1 MQWLLLTITWLNIL
15 KICLC
20 ECVLAYQTSFLSDH
34 YNRAKKWLP
43 CDMFDITGFYIPQ
56 RNLSSFK
63 IKGSALFEDL
73 QHFQKTCPQ
82 VHLIFWFP
90 GQRKFWREA
99 LWKYEKKHYGNII
112 HESINPTNILG
123 AYEVGARHSL
133 AHWVSN
139 HEQDTPGPCPPQSPS
154 LVEEIRCYKRCS
166 EEEVL
171 SVIVVKPNLGLLT
184 QVACLLTCSWVNLLM
199 PGCGE
204 GKCSFYSKCQ
214 ARSPGQLVLK
224 TPKLPDRFQES
235 IFKDKVREGVCQGVW
250 STREHFSDW
259 LMVREQSSVTGANI
273 INP

>member
-154 LVEEIRCYKRCS
+154 SGRDQMLQEVQWRRGIECYCCQTKLGFAHPSCIFAHMQ
-166 EEEVL
+166 L
-171 SVIVVKPNLGLLT
+171 SQSTDARLWWRKVQLL
-184 QVACLLTCSWVNLLM
+184 
-199 PGCGE
+199 
-204 GKCSFYSKCQ
+204 
-214 ARSPGQLVLK
+214 
-224 TPKLPDRFQES
+224 
-235 IFKDKVREGVCQGVW
+235 
-250 STREHFSDW
+250 
-259 LMVREQSSVTGANI
+259 
-273 INP
+273 